1 MKSENMIAMQRGFP
15 ELYQRLQKGGE
26 VLPDPVVERAESM
39 ATAAGS
45 DALVLRTHSGEKIR
59 MNSMYYPENEA
70 EIWAEGQDMR
80 AENIFIFGL
89 GNGVFVRKILKRCR
103 GSSRVLIYEP
113 SPRVFLYAM
122 EHFDLRFCFQT
133 PGVRLVVEGINEDM
147 FGNVMEE
154 MLTLENYEDY
164 SFILCPSMERVF
176 PESRRRLVERYADD
190 GIGWITSMR
199 NNARDVIDISPYN
212 QLHNLQFLAESTVV
226 PRLAAVWEREVPIV
240 ICGAGPSLEEEIS
253 VLRDERDSFF
263 LFAVNAALPFLLSQD
278 VVPDVYASVEADQ
291 EMHYF
296 ADRRARE
303 IPLITKLD
311 GTHRLKDIHYGKKI
325 FGYESGFAE
334 RIYRNYGVPQS
345 RYRYGANAA
354 TSLFAVCRELGA
366 ETVILVG
373 QDMVY
378 GEEKQSHV
386 GGRDEGY
393 RENVHY
399 LCENNQG
406 ETVQS
411 RLDWRRFILWYEN
424 AIPACRFAHVVNT
437 SLRGARIRGAE
448 VMPFS
453 EAVKRYG
460 RPHSD
465 FGDLEAMAERTFARG
480 ETFSPASVY
489 DRCERELQEIREM
502 TVGNPRDERRKEYLV
517 YPLLEMYEMADLSD
531 DFAASQREGIG
542 KLTEYVQKC
551 RREWEDK

>member
-1 MKSENMIAMQRGFP
+1 MKRENMIALQRGFP
-15 ELYQRLQKGGE
+15 ELYQRIHEGGE
-26 VLPDPVVERAESM
+26 EIPDPVVERAESM

-45 DALVLRTHSGEKIR
+45 DALVLRTHSGEEIR

-70 EIWAEGQDMR
+70 EIWAEGQDVG

-89 GNGVFVRKILKRCR
+89 GNGVFAREILKRCT
-103 GSSRVLIYEP
+103 GSCKILIYEP
-113 SPRVFLYAM
+113 SPRIFLYAID
-122 EHFDLRFCFQT
+122 HFDLRFCFQT
-133 PGVRLVVEGINEDM
+133 PGVRLIVEGINEDM
-147 FGNVMEE
+147 FSNVMEE
-154 MLTLENYEDY
+154 MLTLENYENY
-164 SFILCPSMERVF
+164 SFILCPGMERIF
-176 PESRRRLVERYADD
+176 PESRKRLVERYADD
-190 GIGWITSMR
+190 GIGRVTTMR
-199 NNARDVIDISPYN
+199 NIARYVIDISPYN
-212 QLHNLQFLAESTVV
+212 QLHNLQFLPESTVV
-226 PRLAAVWEREVPIV
+226 PKLAAVWEREVPIV
-240 ICGAGPSLEEEIS
+240 VCGAGPSLAEEIS
-253 VLRDERDSFF
+253 VLRDKRDSFF

-278 VVPDVYASVEADQ
+278 VVPDIYANIEPNQ
-291 EMHYF
+291 KMYFF

-303 IPLITKLD
+303 IPLLTKLD
-311 GTHRLKDIHYGKKI
+311 GTHKLTDIHHGRKI

-334 RIYRNYGVPQS
+334 RIYRDHGVPQS

-354 TSLFAVCRELGA
+354 TSLFAVCRDLGA

-393 RENVHY
+393 EENVRY

-406 ETVQS
+406 EMVQS
-411 RLDWRRFILWYEN
+411 RWDWHRFILWYEN
-424 AIPACRFAHVVNT
+424 AIKACRFDHVVNT
-437 SLRGARIRGAE
+437 SLRGAKIRGAE

-465 FGDLEAMAERTFARG
+465 FADLEAMAERTFAGG
-480 ETFSPASVY
+480 ETFSPVSVY
-489 DRCERELQEIREM
+489 DQCERELQEIREM
-502 TVGNPRDERRKEYLV
+502 TAEDPRDGSRKEYLV
-517 YPLLEMYEMADLSD
+517 YPLLELYEMADMSD
-531 DFAASQREGIG
+531 DFAVSQRVGIE